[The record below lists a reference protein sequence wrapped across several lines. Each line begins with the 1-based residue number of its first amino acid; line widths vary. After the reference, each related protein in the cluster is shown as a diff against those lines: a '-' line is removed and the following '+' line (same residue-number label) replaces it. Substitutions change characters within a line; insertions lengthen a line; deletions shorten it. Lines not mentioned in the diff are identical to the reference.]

1 MKTIKVKGSNEIPKN
16 FTGIVIQQKK
26 GKFWFKEG
34 KYHRED
40 GPAIELINGEKYWY
54 KNGLYHRE
62 DGPAVEWRGEY
73 KFWYL
78 EGIYFNEI
86 NLNNHVILN
95 HFQGEYGLMWYKLLD
110 KDRIFEYPDIPGL
123 IIKE

>member
-1 MKTIKVKGSNEIPKN
+1 MKTIKVNDRSEIPKN

-40 GPAIELINGEKYWY
+40 GPAVELINGEKYWY

-62 DGPAVEWRGEY
+62 DGPAVELISGQ
-73 KFWYL
+73 KHWYL
-78 EGIYFNEI
+78 DGIYFYKI
-86 NLNNHVILN
+86 NLNDFVVLDHNK
-95 HFQGEYGLMWYKLLD
+95 GKYGIMWYKLLD
-110 KDRIFEYPDIPGL
+110 KDRIFEHPDIPGL
-123 IIKE
+123 ITK